1 MKKYVLSVSGCPSQ
15 VDAFSFFLSQ
25 LLQEFSDDIMR
36 HAAAR
41 GFKRILLCEP
51 VLQDHIAER
60 LTRMHP
66 LSPIEYVWMG
76 KDVKDQSPI
85 DPSHTYVMYGL
96 IESPAEIQ

>member
-25 LLQEFSDDIMR
+25 LLQEFNDDIMR

-41 GFKRILLCEP
+41 GFKRVLLCEP
-51 VLQDHIAER
+51 EVQVHIKTR

-76 KDVKDQSPI
+76 KDQSPI
-85 DPSHTYVMYGL
+85 GPSHTYVMYGY
-96 IESPAEIQ
+96 ING

>member
-15 VDAFSFFLSQ
+15 FEAFSFFLSQ

-41 GFKRILLCEP
+41 GFKRTLLCNP
-51 VLQDHIAER
+51 ALQDHIAAR

-76 KDVKDQSPI
+76 TDVTNQASLE
-85 DPSHTYVMYGL
+85 SLHTYVMYGY
-96 IESPAEIQ
+96 ING

>member
-25 LLQEFSDDIMR
+25 VLQEFSDDIMR

-41 GFKRILLCEP
+41 GFRRVLLCEP
-51 VLQDHIAER
+51 ELQVHIKTR

-76 KDVKDQSPI
+76 TDSMNQSEI
-85 DPSHTYVMYGL
+85 GSSNTYVMYGY
-96 IESPAEIQ
+96 ING